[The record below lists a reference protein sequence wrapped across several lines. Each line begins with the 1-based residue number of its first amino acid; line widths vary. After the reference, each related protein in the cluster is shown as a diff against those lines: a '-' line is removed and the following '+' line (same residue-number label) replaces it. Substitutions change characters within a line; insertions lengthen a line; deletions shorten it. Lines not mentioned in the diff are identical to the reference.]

1 MRGLLPASLS
11 SRASSISFCLE
22 LCAGPSGILIMSLGK
37 EVRMIGVE
45 EEPKKLWKGEET
57 WRKTGLGWSMPDF
70 EDHLYYVTCCFR
82 SLMAGTWYL
91 HPASQ
96 EEISPSDL
104 KELTQP
110 RNCEKIIIVCHFGF
124 FTQQF

>member
-1 MRGLLPASLS
+1 MRPSEDEGLVAGLALLAGVLDLLLP
-11 SRASSISFCLE
+11 RAVRGAQRDPDHEPREGGADDRGRGGAEEALE
-22 LCAGPSGILIMSLGK
+22 GRGNL
-37 EVRMIGVE
+37 E
-45 EEPKKLWKGEET
+45 
-57 WRKTGLGWSMPDF
+57 KTGLGQLMPDF
-70 EDHLYYVTCCFR
+70 EDHLYNVTCCFR

-110 RNCEKIIIVCHFGF
+110 
-124 FTQQF
+124 TD